1 MEKKNPD
8 KITEL
13 SFSVVLAAVG
23 VYVFL
28 EGRTFRGNDK
38 YFPMI
43 VGVLVTAV
51 SIWIFLE
58 DLKRAGACIRLEK
71 INFLAVGIAISA
83 LVLYMFLF
91 RTLGYPISTFLLGA
105 AIILGLRYESLRGV
119 LLWPA
124 LMVGVIFVVFK
135 VFLKVPLPVGSLWNL
150 F

>member
-1 MEKKNPD
+1 MKTKKSD
-8 KITEL
+8 KISEL
-13 SFSVVLAAVG
+13 AFSVVLAVIG

-43 VGVLVTAV
+43 VGALVTLV

-58 DLKRAGACIRLEK
+58 DIKRTDACIHLAK
-71 INFLAVGIAISA
+71 INLLAVGIAISA
-83 LVLYMFLF
+83 LVLYLFLF
-91 RTLGYPISTFLLGA
+91 RTLGYPISTFLLGVS
-105 AIILGLRYESLRGV
+105 IILGLRYESLRGT

-135 VFLKVPLPVGSLWNL
+135 IFLKVPLPLGSLWNL